1 MRTQL
6 ISLREAGRHW
16 LAASILFS
24 LIPSDIEAQTGDHKS
39 EVGILTDMGRID
51 DRGINPQWGS

>member
-51 DRGINPQWGS
+51 DPWY